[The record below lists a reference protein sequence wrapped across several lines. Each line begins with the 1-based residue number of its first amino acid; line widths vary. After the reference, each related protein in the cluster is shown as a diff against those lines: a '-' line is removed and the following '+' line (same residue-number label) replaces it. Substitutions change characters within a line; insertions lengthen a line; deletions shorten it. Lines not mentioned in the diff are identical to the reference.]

1 MISHVAPGQDDLGAD
16 VGAED
21 LLRQHHEVGSYLGA
35 DLDCGLLVPVEYMN
49 GGPGGGLYFV
59 IRFLTQIFNLLVRDL
74 LCIIIN

>member
-49 GGPGGGLYFV
+49 GGRGGYIL
-59 IRFLTQIFNLLVRDL
+59 
-74 LCIIIN
+74 

>member
-49 GGPGGGLYFV
+49 GGLGGGV
-59 IRFLTQIFNLLVRDL
+59 IFCDSVPDSNLQPLSKRL
-74 LCIIIN
+74 ALHNY

>member
-49 GGPGGGLYFV
+49 GGPGGD
-59 IRFLTQIFNLLVRDL
+59 IFCDSVPDSNLQPLSKRL
-74 LCIIIN
+74 ALHNY